1 MTELEALN
9 EILLE
14 LHAIRKYLQ
23 LILQELSKKEA
34 KP

>member
-1 MTELEALN
+1 MTELETLN
-9 EILLE
+9 EIVLE

-34 KP
+34 QP